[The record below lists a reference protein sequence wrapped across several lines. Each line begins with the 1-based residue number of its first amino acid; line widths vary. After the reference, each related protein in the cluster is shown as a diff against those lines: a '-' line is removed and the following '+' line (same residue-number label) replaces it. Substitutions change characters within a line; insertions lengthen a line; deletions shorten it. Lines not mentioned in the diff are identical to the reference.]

1 MSKGKHID
9 IDRMTWL
16 MFQRLQMALAVNG
29 ALELTP
35 STELFVPVLP
45 SVSPVSL
52 CISLKPA
59 CNQPCYSAT
68 TLYPSVTT
76 L

>member
-45 SVSPVSL
+45 SVSPCNHPVTNPVIL
-52 CISLKPA
+52 QPPCIPL
-59 CNQPCYSAT
+59 
-68 TLYPSVTT
+68 
-76 L
+76 